1 MSPILELVTKFEE
14 SKERGSASRDKYE
27 EPSQELKKLLLQMRL
42 NGKLSECKTDICI
55 FKEGENVSQVCVSET
70 YRFEQVNTEKRYL
83 EFSMSRRSHRSS
95 SLVASETRRTKS
107 ERAISRHRKTERCPS
122 ASNQRTT
129 NSDGRDKVEQ
139 ALVFSR
145 PPTEAPK
152 SRSNERSI
160 PRSAPSTNLVS
171 DYLDEYPR
179 QRPHSLP
186 QSLQT
191 EQRIHPEG
199 NRTEKRNKKAH
210 RHSDMT
216 GCRLSRATR
225 MKIAVL
231 KAFAPR
237 SYANWDCELR
247 G

>member
-14 SKERGSASRDKYE
+14 SKERGSATRDKYE

-70 YRFEQVNTEKRYL
+70 YRFEQINTEKRYL
-83 EFSMSRRSHRSS
+83 EISRRPHRTSGV
-95 SLVASETRRTKS
+95 VASEARRTKS
-107 ERAISRHRKTERCPS
+107 ERAISRHRKTNSETSTSALNRRIVTSEAREKAEHGIVFPRPQPENTNLRSGER
-122 ASNQRTT
+122 T
-129 NSDGRDKVEQ
+129 
-139 ALVFSR
+139 
-145 PPTEAPK
+145 
-152 SRSNERSI
+152 I

-171 DYLDEYPR
+171 EFLEEKPR

-191 EQRIHPEG
+191 ERKTHTG
-199 NRTEKRNKKAH
+199 DKKMEKSKKAAH

-216 GCRLSRATR
+216 GCRLSRTTR

-237 SYANWDCELR
+237 SYANWEYDMR
-247 G
+247 W